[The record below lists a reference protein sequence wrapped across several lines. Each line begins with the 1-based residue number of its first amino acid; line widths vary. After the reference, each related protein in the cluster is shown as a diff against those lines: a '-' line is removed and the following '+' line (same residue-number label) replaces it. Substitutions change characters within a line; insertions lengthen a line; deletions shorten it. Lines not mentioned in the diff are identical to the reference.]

1 MSDKLQDLLQKS
13 DSKNN
18 VRPSLRRSAMFIAQ
32 RAISSGSVQKE
43 RHGDPRQVRTNAA
56 LQNRAELI
64 NRVEL

>member
-1 MSDKLQDLLQKS
+1 
-13 DSKNN
+13 
-18 VRPSLRRSAMFIAQ
+18 MFIAQ
-32 RAISSGSVQKE
+32 QAISSGSVQKE